1 VLESFFV
8 RQGIVHNAV
17 RLALEKKDWVIA
29 DDPLYL
35 KASPKVSIYID
46 LAAEK
51 LLIAERTGQ
60 KIAVEV
66 KSFLGVSVIS
76 EFHLAL
82 GQFLNY
88 RLALEKL
95 DPERILYLAI
105 PIDTYEIFFSD
116 EFIRQV
122 IEVHKLNLIVFNP
135 VQEVIVLWKNQT
147 IHKLLLTSL
156 KSIYMSRIMTM

>member
-1 VLESFFV
+1 MSA
-8 RQGIVHNAV
+8 RDIVHGAV
-17 RLALEKKDWVIA
+17 RSALEKEDWLIT

-35 KASPKVSIYID
+35 KASAKVGIYID

-51 LLIAERTGQ
+51 LLIAERSGQ
-60 KIAVEV
+60 KIAVEI

-95 DPERILYLAI
+95 DPARTLYLAV
-105 PIDTYEIFFSD
+105 PIDTYEIFFAD
-116 EFIRQV
+116 EFIQQV
-122 IEVHKLNLIVFNP
+122 VAAYNLNLIVFNP
-135 VQEVIVLWKNQT
+135 VQEVIVLWKT
-147 IHKLLLTSL
+147 
-156 KSIYMSRIMTM
+156 